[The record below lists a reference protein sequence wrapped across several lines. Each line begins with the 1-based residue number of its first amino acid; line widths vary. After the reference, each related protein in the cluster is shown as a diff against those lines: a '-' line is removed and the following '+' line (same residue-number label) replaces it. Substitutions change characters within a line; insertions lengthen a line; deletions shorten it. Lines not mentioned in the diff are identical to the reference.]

1 MQISDVKM
9 SHQFLVIIY
18 FFIFFRLRFVSV
30 ANIYSLT
37 DQTMNALAHYTGPN
51 LIALDVRGC
60 WRITDRGVAVV
71 SEYCPNLRVLNVT
84 DCRFVNLLIWGFL
97 HKPPCGYARQPF
109 RPEPQIKETKKVLEL
124 FEMNL
129 GLLINM

>member
-1 MQISDVKM
+1 M
-9 SHQFLVIIY
+9 SF
-18 FFIFFRLRFVSV
+18 FFRLRFVSV

-84 DCRFVNLLIWGFL
+84 DCRFVKLLIWGFL
-97 HKPPCGYARQPF
+97 HKPPFVYARQPF
-109 RPEPQIKETKKVLEL
+109 RPGPQIKQTKKVLEL
-124 FEMNL
+124 LEMNL
-129 GLLINM
+129 GW

>member
-1 MQISDVKM
+1 M
-9 SHQFLVIIY
+9 
-18 FFIFFRLRFVSV
+18 

-109 RPEPQIKETKKVLEL
+109 RPEPQIKQTKKVLEL
-124 FEMNL
+124 LEMNL
-129 GLLINM
+129 G

>member
-1 MQISDVKM
+1 ML
-9 SHQFLVIIY
+9 HLFLVIIY
-18 FFIFFRLRFVSV
+18 FFIFFFRLRFVSV

-97 HKPPCGYARQPF
+97 HKPPFEYVRQPF
-109 RPEPQIKETKKVLEL
+109 RSKPQIKQTKKG
-124 FEMNL
+124 FRAF
-129 GLLINM
+129 